1 MSSIPSVKIGIV
13 DGTKLYQ
20 LLRAYCK
27 DNLSSPII
35 QAVQNWDG
43 LLFTSSLTLE
53 RVIQR
58 LIQKEE
64 LTEEEVRKTAE
75 SKLALLDIEVVPV
88 KVYQTYPL
96 QSNLQIDDDDASIL
110 LLAESIKNFRP
121 EAEVVIISHDKD
133 FRNIVNYLQQKGIV
147 LQGGF

>member
-88 KVYQTYPL
+88 KVYQTYSL